1 MNPQDPSLFIL
12 TNNGGSSSITFALFR
27 DADLPVPVTRGMV
40 DRIGL
45 PDCVMVVTDVLTQ
58 QSERHTLNTSTHQ
71 ACAGSL
77 MEWLEQDVGS
87 ENLRTVAHRVV
98 HGGQNYGR
106 PEYVTRDMVAELRR
120 ISPYDPEHMPAEIGL
135 IEAFGARYP
144 KVPQVACFDTAF
156 HGDMP
161 QVARLL
167 PIPKRYEKLD
177 LQRYGFHA

>member
-1 MNPQDPSLFIL
+1 MNPLDPSPFIL
-12 TNNGGSSSITFALFR
+12 TINGGSSSIKFALFR

-45 PDCVMVVTDVLTQ
+45 PDCVMVVNDVLTQ
-58 QSERHTLNTSTHQ
+58 QSERHTLNNSTHQ
-71 ACAGSL
+71 ACAESL

-87 ENLRTVAHRVV
+87 ENLRAVGHRAI

-120 ISPYDPEHMPAEIGL
+120 ISPYDPEHMPAEICL
-135 IEAFGARYP
+135 IEAFSARYP
-144 KVPQVACFDTAF
+144 NLPQVACFHTAF

-161 QVARLL
+161 RVARLL
-167 PIPKRYEKLD
+167 PIPRRYEKLG
-177 LQRYGFHA
+177 LQRYGFHD